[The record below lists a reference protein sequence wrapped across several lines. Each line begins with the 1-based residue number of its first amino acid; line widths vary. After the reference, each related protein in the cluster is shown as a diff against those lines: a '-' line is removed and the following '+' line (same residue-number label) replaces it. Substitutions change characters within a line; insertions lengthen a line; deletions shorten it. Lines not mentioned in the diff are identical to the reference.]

1 MKKTAIN
8 FKCPPYYNLDTTCRA
23 HGWKNLAPF
32 SWHDDTQT
40 LSFAMNVVQDALD
53 VSVCQNRES
62 LDTVI
67 ISPKNLNQTAINHT
81 KAMIRRSLGLDL
93 DIAPVLKAAKK
104 AGPEY
109 VQLIKKGAG
118 RLLRSPTLWE
128 DAAKTLFTTN
138 CTWALTQKMCKAA
151 CSSTFAEPTPSG
163 IYPFPCPDRLRAYPA
178 KQLKTMLPIGYRGE
192 YLKELGDRL
201 SKDPSLEGLEVNGY
215 DYGRADQVVR
225 RSKGFAD
232 YACSQLLVFAGYYN
246 EIPVDTTV
254 VAFLKR
260 NHPRVRRHQSFI
272 DRRYRKWGPYKWW
285 GYKFDTMLA
294 RQNWIGD

>member
-1 MKKTAIN
+1 MKKTSIN
-8 FKCPPYYNLDTTCRA
+8 FKCPSFYKLDITCHA

-32 SWHDDTQT
+32 SWDDDTRM
-40 LSFAMNVVQDALD
+40 LSFAMRVENNPLD
-53 VSVCQNRES
+53 VSVRQNHKS
-62 LDTVI
+62 LDVEI
-67 ISPKNLNQTAINHT
+67 ISHKTLRKTDLNQA

-93 DIAPVLKAAKK
+93 DVSPVLKAAEN
-104 AGPEY
+104 AGAEY
-109 VQLIKKGAG
+109 VQLIRKGAG

-138 CTWALTQKMCKAA
+138 CTWALTQKMCEAV
-151 CSSTFAEPTPSG
+151 CSSTFIEPAPSG
-163 IYPFPCPDRLRAYPA
+163 MHPFPHPGRLTRYSA
-178 KQLKTMLPIGYRGE
+178 KKLKAMLPIGYRAD
-192 YLKELGDRL
+192 YLKELCDRF
-201 SKDPSLEGLEVNGY
+201 SKDPNLGGLEVNGY
-215 DYGRADQVVR
+215 DYRHADQIVR

-232 YACSQLLVFAGYYN
+232 YACSQLLVFAGYFN

-260 NHPRVRRHQSFI
+260 NHPRVRKHKSFI

>member
-1 MKKTAIN
+1 MEKTSIN
-8 FKCPPYYNLDTTCRA
+8 FKCPSYYDLDMTCRA

-32 SWHDDTQT
+32 SWNDDTRT
-40 LSFAMNVVQDALD
+40 LFFAVLCENNPLGVSVYQNRKSLD
-53 VSVCQNRES
+53 VEIASHNTLKKTDLS
-62 LDTVI
+62 
-67 ISPKNLNQTAINHT
+67 QTE
-81 KAMIRRSLGLDL
+81 AMIRRSLGLDL
-93 DIAPVLKAAKK
+93 DISPVLKAAEK

-109 VQLIKKGAG
+109 VRLMKKGAG
-118 RLLRSPTLWE
+118 RLLRSPTFWE

-138 CTWALTQKMCKAA
+138 CTWSLTQKMCRAV
-151 CSSTFAEPTPSG
+151 CSSTFTEPAPSG
-163 IYPFPCPDRLRAYPA
+163 MHPFPHPGRFARYSA
-178 KQLKTMLPIGYRGE
+178 KKLKAMLPIGYRAD
-192 YLKELGDRL
+192 YFKELCDRF
-201 SKDPSLEGLEVNGY
+201 SKDPNMGGLEVNGY
-215 DYGRADQVVR
+215 DYHHADQIVR

-232 YACSQLLVFAGYYN
+232 YACSQLLVFAGYFH

-260 NHPRVRRHQSFI
+260 NHPRVRKPKSFI